1 MSLPQIGQ
9 LVQLRNMAFIVN
21 DVAAASSD
29 NISPACTKVILE
41 CVDNDRLG
49 HVMEVIW
56 ERENEHIR
64 LEILRRLLKLNFER
78 HDEEANE
85 LGSEPTSDKK
95 DKKTA
100 KKKATQAKTPA
111 NKPIS
116 EGQGELF

>member
-29 NISPACTKVILE
+29 NISPACTKVTLE

-85 LGSEPTSDKK
+85 VGLEPTSDKK

-100 KKKATQAKTPA
+100 KKKVTQAKTPA

-116 EGQGELF
+116 EGRGELF